1 MNPPLL
7 QVDGLCVS
15 YAVGGGQ
22 RMRAVDGV
30 SFDIA
35 RGETLALV
43 GESGCGKSSV
53 ARAVMQLAPASGGD
67 IVLEGRS
74 LARLS
79 RGGLAPLRRRFQM
92 IFQDPISSLNPR
104 RRVRDILAAPLKVNG
119 LYDGAGSQARIR
131 EVLEIVGLDPAAALD
146 RFAHEFSGGQC
157 QRISIAR
164 ALILEPLL
172 LVCDEPVSALD
183 VSVRAQVLNVLNGLR
198 ERPGLAMLFI
208 SHDLAVVRNVADRV
222 AVMYLG
228 RIVEIGDAGAVMQ
241 RPAHPYTAAL
251 LSAVPIADPDAPA
264 LRIALAGE
272 MPSPMALPSGCR
284 FRSRCPSAQPRCA
297 AEEPPLAPA
306 EAGAAARRIACH
318 FPFSVSAS
326 GPASAGA
333 APGIAPSR
341 SPGRSTPEEQT

>member
-7 QVDGLCVS
+7 KLDELRVS
-15 YAVGGGQ
+15 YAVGGGE
-22 RMRAVDGV
+22 RVRAVDGV
-30 SFDIA
+30 SFNIA

-43 GESGCGKSSV
+43 GESGCGKSSL

-67 IVLEGRS
+67 IVFEGQS
-74 LARLS
+74 LGRLP
-79 RGGLAPLRRRFQM
+79 RRGLAPLRRRFQM

-119 LYDGAGSQARIR
+119 LYRGAGSQARIR

-146 RFAHEFSGGQC
+146 RFPHEFSGGQC

-198 ERPGLAMLFI
+198 ERLGLAMLFI

-228 RIVEIGDAGAVMQ
+228 RIVEIGDAGTVMR

-251 LSAVPIADPDAPA
+251 LSAVPVADPDAA
-264 LRIALAGE
+264 AVRIALAGE

-284 FRSRCPSAQPRCA
+284 FRSRCPTAQPRCA
-297 AEEPPLAPA
+297 SEDPPLASP
-306 EAGAAARRIACH
+306 EAGGTTRHVACH
-318 FPFSVSAS
+318 FPFSVSSS
-326 GPASAGA
+326 GLAPARA
-333 APGIAPSR
+333 APGIAP
-341 SPGRSTPEEQT
+341 P